1 MWSIANAEK
10 LSNFL
15 QIIDDKQI
23 GIACIAETWFDR
35 KTGPFS
41 KTIRDA
47 GYEINHAYRE
57 GKRGGGSAIIYK
69 KDLHIKKG
77 EASSSDYLSF
87 EYSWVTLSL
96 NVGRKLIIVSL
107 YRKQEVAF
115 KIFHEE
121 LTSFMDKL
129 MNIGRCLLI
138 VGDFNVWADDQED
151 NDNVVLTDLMNS
163 FGLIQK
169 IGDPTQRSGH
179 TLDHMYL
186 NPYQL
191 ECPHCV
197 TNENFGLTTD
207 HYPII
212 VDIPS
217 GRVEDKARTV
227 HYRKMKDIDLNA
239 FREELQNSIDML
251 NSDDSNFADHNTKYT
266 QMSRKLV
273 DDHAPLL
280 SRKQRNRAPMWLDQE
295 YRENRALRRKLEQI
309 WRKSKTVENRNNY
322 IQQKKRCSE
331 LVLEKQT
338 SYYRKVVTDAGK
350 CQKTLFKVANELLD
364 KNNESVLPAHTDSK
378 VLANDFNAFYV
389 DKVLKIRQSIPTVEP
404 DSRFAR
410 PFQGTM
416 LMQFKPTTVEEL
428 DKIVKE
434 YGIKTSVED
443 PIPAKLLQSVSDIVL
458 PVYAELINKSFSEG
472 TMDSVKSSVID
483 PLLKK
488 AGLDIDTKKNFRPVN
503 NLMFFSKLIERVV
516 KIRLDTHM
524 DEYALHESTEFG
536 YKVHHNTETMMIG
549 LFDDVLRGFD
559 QNQATIVIFLDLS
572 AAFDTI
578 DPEKLLQILH
588 DELGIGGVALE
599 WFRSFLVGRT
609 QRVKIEDEFF
619 R

>member
-23 GIACIAETWFDR
+23 GIACITETWFDR

-217 GRVEDKARTV
+217 GRVEDKA
-227 HYRKMKDIDLNA
+227 
-239 FREELQNSIDML
+239 
-251 NSDDSNFADHNTKYT
+251 
-266 QMSRKLV
+266 
-273 DDHAPLL
+273 
-280 SRKQRNRAPMWLDQE
+280 
-295 YRENRALRRKLEQI
+295 
-309 WRKSKTVENRNNY
+309 
-322 IQQKKRCSE
+322 
-331 LVLEKQT
+331 
-338 SYYRKVVTDAGK
+338 
-350 CQKTLFKVANELLD
+350 
-364 KNNESVLPAHTDSK
+364 
-378 VLANDFNAFYV
+378 
-389 DKVLKIRQSIPTVEP
+389 
-404 DSRFAR
+404 
-410 PFQGTM
+410 
-416 LMQFKPTTVEEL
+416 
-428 DKIVKE
+428 
-434 YGIKTSVED
+434 
-443 PIPAKLLQSVSDIVL
+443 
-458 PVYAELINKSFSEG
+458 
-472 TMDSVKSSVID
+472 
-483 PLLKK
+483 
-488 AGLDIDTKKNFRPVN
+488 
-503 NLMFFSKLIERVV
+503 
-516 KIRLDTHM
+516 
-524 DEYALHESTEFG
+524 
-536 YKVHHNTETMMIG
+536 
-549 LFDDVLRGFD
+549 
-559 QNQATIVIFLDLS
+559 
-572 AAFDTI
+572 
-578 DPEKLLQILH
+578 
-588 DELGIGGVALE
+588 
-599 WFRSFLVGRT
+599 
-609 QRVKIEDEFF
+609 
-619 R
+619 